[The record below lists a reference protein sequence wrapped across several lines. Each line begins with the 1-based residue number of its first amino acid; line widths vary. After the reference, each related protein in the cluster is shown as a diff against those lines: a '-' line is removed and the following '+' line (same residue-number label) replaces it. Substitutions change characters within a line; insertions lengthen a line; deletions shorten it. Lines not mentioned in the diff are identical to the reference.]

1 MSPNKTIGILG
12 GGQLAKMLAT
22 AAADLG
28 FNVNIY
34 CPDTDCPAAQVA
46 NKIVFGNYD
55 DNENLV
61 AFAKN
66 VDVLTYEFENIDT
79 KALEELNFFV
89 NMRPSVKALKISQD
103 RLTEKSYLNSL
114 GIKTTQF
121 YRIDEVSEI
130 EKLFTRL
137 KKPILIKTRR
147 LGYDG
152 KGQILVKSLDDIN
165 NHFLGKKLFPSIA
178 EEVIS
183 FDRELSVIIVRD
195 KKGNIKTFEP
205 GENVHK
211 NGILVTTTLPSST
224 SEVLKNDAVTIA
236 RKIVANLDYV
246 GVMGVEFFLK
256 ENELY
261 VNEIAPRVHNSGHWT
276 MDGSYSSQFQQH
288 IRAIMDLPLLST
300 ERHSDVIMYNL
311 IGKVTS
317 NLANNELAKVYVYG
331 KKDSR
336 PGRKMGHINLIKKKG
351 RKICPL
357 NFFKMKFRKLH
368 SHSTH
373 STHAAHAAHSTSWHS
388 TC

>member
-1 MSPNKTIGILG
+1 MNPNKTIGILG

-34 CPDTDCPAAQVA
+34 CPDTACPAAQVA

-55 DNENLV
+55 DYENLV

-79 KALEELNFFV
+79 KALEELDLIV
-89 NMRPSVKALKISQD
+89 NIRPSIKALEISQD
-103 RLTEKSYLNSL
+103 RFTEKSYLNSL

-121 YRIDEVSEI
+121 YKIDEVSDI
-130 EKLFTRL
+130 EKLFIKLNR
-137 KKPILIKTRR
+137 PILIKTRR

-152 KGQILVKSLDDIN
+152 KGQVLIKTQDDIN
-165 NHFLGKKLFPSIA
+165 EHYLGKKLFPSIA

-183 FDRELSVIIVRD
+183 FDRELSVIIARD
-195 KKGNIKTFEP
+195 KKGNTKTFEP
-205 GENVHK
+205 GENVHES
-211 NGILVTTTLPSST
+211 GILVTTTLPSPT
-224 SEVLKNDAVTIA
+224 SEALKNAAITIA
-236 RKIVANLDYV
+236 RKIVADLDYI

-256 ENELY
+256 ESKLY

-276 MDGSYSSQFQQH
+276 MDGSYSSQFEQH

-300 ERHSDVIMYNL
+300 ERHSDIIMYNL

-317 NLANNELAKVYVYG
+317 NLEDNELAKVYIYG
-331 KKDSR
+331 KKDFR

-351 RKICPL
+351 
-357 NFFKMKFRKLH
+357 
-368 SHSTH
+368 S
-373 STHAAHAAHSTSWHS
+373 
-388 TC
+388 